1 MTEHYLTKILLTLF
15 LFTSNYCTN
24 IVLTTFAY
32 EDNSSP
38 SSYRQSRK
46 ERNTSTIHI
55 AMARAVLVDAKKMVL
70 GHKERRL
77 QNESFCSHFG
87 VVFLYD
93 LVCKFWNQLTK
104 PQPCYMNLELICPL
118 STLELRD
125 FGATCSNS
133 SFSFNSSYLSVCI
146 VKV

>member
-1 MTEHYLTKILLTLF
+1 
-15 LFTSNYCTN
+15 
-24 IVLTTFAY
+24 
-32 EDNSSP
+32 
-38 SSYRQSRK
+38 
-46 ERNTSTIHI
+46 
-55 AMARAVLVDAKKMVL
+55 MARAVLVDSKKMVL
-70 GHKERRL
+70 GHKERRLQRRL

-93 LVCKFWNQLTK
+93 LVRKFWNQLTK

-118 STLELRD
+118 STLGLRD

-146 VKV
+146 AKVQRRERFPRFI

>member
-1 MTEHYLTKILLTLF
+1 MVKKLGGHMKGNF
-15 LFTSNYCTN
+15 
-24 IVLTTFAY
+24 
-32 EDNSSP
+32 SP

-55 AMARAVLVDAKKMVL
+55 AMARAVLVDSKKMVL
-70 GHKERRL
+70 GHKERRLQRRL

-93 LVCKFWNQLTK
+93 LVRKFWNQLTK

-118 STLELRD
+118 STLGLRD

-146 VKV
+146 AKVQRRERFPRFI